1 MACRQITQ
9 LDADLICKIITLV
22 NKVPNRDYSEQQ
34 YIRYLLTYLH
44 DGTIGLFG
52 IFDPDLVGIIHAEH
66 PHPLTPDVGYIV
78 LAVCDVPFHAEGQ
91 EILCVAENWLASK
104 GAKRWRMETARNPV
118 LWRKLYGLD
127 VVAND
132 YILGREIK

>member
-1 MACRQITQ
+1 MPCRQITQ

-44 DGTIGLFG
+44 DSTIGLFG
-52 IFDPDLVGIIHAEH
+52 IFDPDLVGIIHAEP
-66 PHPLTPDVGYIV
+66 PHPLMPDVGYII
-78 LAVCDVPFHAEGQ
+78 LAASDKPFHKERKQ
-91 EILCVAENWLASK
+91 VLKETELWLTSK
-104 GAKRWRMETARNPV
+104 GAKSWQMVTSRNPA
-118 LWRKLYGLD
+118 LWQRLYGLD

-132 YILGREIK
+132 YVLGREIK